1 MNTSLNILVISAL
14 LSFNACHASSSL
26 SDDSGKGSYLER
38 EEVQTFIDKMVEQ
51 HQFSKAE
58 LQQWFQT
65 IRPRADIIESTSN
78 PAEAKPWH
86 VYRKIFIKER
96 RIAGGVTFWNT
107 HRDLLQRAEQETGVP
122 ARIIVAILGVETL
135 YNTYKGK
142 HNVLESLTTLSFDYP
157 KRSKFFLS
165 ELEQFLL
172 LAREEKVDPLSL
184 KGSYAGAMGGPQF
197 ISSSFRRYAVDF
209 DKDGKRDIWNNP
221 ADMIGSVANYFK
233 VHGWEPGETITFKTT
248 ITGDAYQEALDKGMK
263 PYFTIEQLKKM
274 GIDTANYSK
283 PDAKAALIKLEQ
295 KEGDD
300 YWLGLNNFYVIT
312 RYNHSPLY
320 AMAVYQLSE
329 EIAERMNAK

>member
-1 MNTSLNILVISAL
+1 MNRQTLILLVTTL
-14 LSFNACHASSSL
+14 FLFNASHASSTI
-26 SDDSGKGSYLER
+26 SDESGHGSYLQR
-38 EEVQTFIDKMVEQ
+38 EEVQTFIKDMVKK
-51 HQFSKAE
+51 HQFAE
-58 LQQWFQT
+58 KELHQWFNA
-65 IRPRADIIESTSN
+65 IRPRADIIESISN

-96 RIAGGVTFWNT
+96 RIAGGVTFWTT
-107 HRDLLQRAEQETGVP
+107 HRELLQRAEQQTGVP

-135 YNTYKGK
+135 YNTYKGR
-142 HNVLESLTTLSFDYP
+142 HDVLESLTTLSFDYP
-157 KRSKFFLS
+157 KRSKFFRS

-209 DKDGKRDIWNNP
+209 DNDGKRDIWNNP

-233 VHGWEPGETITFKTT
+233 VHGWEKGQTTTFQ
-248 ITGDAYQEALDKGMK
+248 GSVSGSGYNEALDKGIK
-263 PYFTIEQLKKM
+263 PYFTIKQLKKM
-274 GIDTANYSK
+274 GINTGDYNKS
-283 PDAKAALIKLEQ
+283 DDKAALIKLEQ
-295 KEGDD
+295 QDTVE

-329 EIAERMNAK
+329 EIAARMEAK